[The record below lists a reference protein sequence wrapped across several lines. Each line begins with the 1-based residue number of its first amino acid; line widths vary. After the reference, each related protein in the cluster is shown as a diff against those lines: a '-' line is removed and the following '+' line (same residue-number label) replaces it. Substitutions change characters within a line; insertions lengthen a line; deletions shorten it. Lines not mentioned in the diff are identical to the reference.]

1 MQDMVHDAELDRPTA
16 AESLPDS
23 VLDGNRLHDALAAG
37 SAWLEQHIDLIN
49 SLNVFPVPDGDTG
62 TNMFLTMQ
70 AALKET
76 SGLACLT
83 VPTVI
88 QGIAHGAL
96 MGARG
101 NSGVIL
107 SQILR
112 GMAKVLAH
120 TETVGGSDL
129 ARALTEGAN
138 TAYKGVI
145 KPVEGTILTVVRE
158 AADVATKAAAGQ
170 DDIRH
175 VLEVAVQEARASV
188 ARTPSLL
195 PTLREA
201 GVVDSG
207 GQGLLTFLEGM
218 LKFLRGE
225 EMSLARIDL
234 ALAAPE
240 VSAEGAYG
248 YEALFMLKGTDLPVE
263 QIRATLSMM
272 GDSVLAVG
280 DEIAVKVHIHTG
292 RPGAVIDYAISLGS
306 ISDVVIENLQAQ
318 TEVFRREAPT
328 APAEVLTDTAI
339 VTVASGAGLQEVF
352 RTLGASAIVSGGQTS
367 NPSTEELLKALEG
380 LSASKVILLPNN
392 SNIILA
398 AQQAKQMSKK
408 NVQVVPTKTIP
419 QGISALL
426 AFNYQADLDTNVAI
440 MTEAIKLIQTAE
452 ITTAVR
458 SAQVNGLR
466 VNAGETIG
474 LLNDQLTASGPDA
487 LHVIDKLLQQM
498 QAGQYDIVTVYYGD
512 SVSAEEAQ
520 AVAEHIQQAFPGP
533 EVEVVH
539 GQQPHYQYIISAE

>member
-120 TETVGGSDL
+120 TETVRGSDL

-318 TEVFRREAPT
+318 TEEFRREAPT

>member
-1 MQDMVHDAELDRPTA
+1 MVHDAELDRPTA

-112 GMAKVLAH
+112 GIAKVLAH

>member
-120 TETVGGSDL
+120 TETVRGSDL

-318 TEVFRREAPT
+318 TEEFRREAPT

-487 LHVIDKLLQQM
+487 LHVIDKLLQQI

-520 AVAEHIQQAFPGP
+520 AVAEHIQEAFPGP